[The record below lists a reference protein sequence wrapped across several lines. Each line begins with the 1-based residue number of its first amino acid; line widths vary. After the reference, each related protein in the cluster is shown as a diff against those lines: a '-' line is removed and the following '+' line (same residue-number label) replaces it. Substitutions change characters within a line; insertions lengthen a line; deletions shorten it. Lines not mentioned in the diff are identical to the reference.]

1 MLNTSQYGEVM
12 VDAKLCFFHSLAVF
26 APMEHSRRREN
37 CDLILSQLQFEVSIH
52 ILKTESLVND
62 DESAM
67 DLLWGSL
74 KTVRAS
80 AVSLDKGV
88 PSDC

>member
-1 MLNTSQYGEVM
+1 MVEAKSGGSTS
-12 VDAKLCFFHSLAVF
+12 CFFFHSLAVF
-26 APMEHSRRREN
+26 APMENSRRREN
-37 CDLILSQLQFEVSIH
+37 CDLILSQLQFEVSINS
-52 ILKTESLVND
+52 LKTESLAND
-62 DESAM
+62 DGSAM

-80 AVSLDKGV
+80 AVYLDEGV